1 MKVSNCSKF
10 SVQRNNI
17 LQLPCDVSELTLAQ
31 IDLGQLKVDFLN
43 RAPKEVSNRRE
54 K

>member
-1 MKVSNCSKF
+1 MKVRNSSKF

-17 LQLPCDVSELTLAQ
+17 LQLPCDVSELALVQ

-43 RAPKEVSNRRE
+43 HAPKGVSNRRE
-54 K
+54 N